1 VRRGGSRGAGESI
14 LVASSGAEGLDTA
27 RGPAV
32 DYVHSATTPV
42 AQSLQGG
49 AAGPSH
55 PGAGR
60 SMASRKSMALIL
72 YVTADA
78 VSLRQVSALLGARG
92 MDVAHGGD
100 GRGDVPLQPRP
111 DLIVVDTELAEGD
124 AATLLVSLGGAA
136 ASLPPVLVLAD
147 RARAEAAV
155 AALGAGASDVV
166 FRPVDPMGLPLRIE
180 GLLAR
185 RSLELAE
192 ERLKTM
198 EFRTQELESFIYI
211 VTHDMKTPVVNL
223 QGLVGLIEQDHA
235 ASLPDG
241 VKDYLVRLRR
251 NAHRLEELLHDLLE
265 YPNRL
270 RLVGPVELKDVG
282 LVAALAVDGL
292 QELARSAGVDVVV
305 APDMPHARCDEKRL
319 QQVFHNLV
327 ENAIK
332 HARSAPHPRVDVGW
346 TRTSGGVRF
355 EVRDNGPGIPKEQ
368 LQDIFKLFHRIPG
381 TPGEGTGIGLAVAR
395 QLVEAHGGEIWCES
409 REGGG
414 STFAF
419 TIGS

>member
-1 VRRGGSRGAGESI
+1 
-14 LVASSGAEGLDTA
+14 
-27 RGPAV
+27 
-32 DYVHSATTPV
+32 
-42 AQSLQGG
+42 
-49 AAGPSH
+49 
-55 PGAGR
+55 
-60 SMASRKSMALIL
+60 
-72 YVTADA
+72 
-78 VSLRQVSALLGARG
+78 
-92 MDVAHGGD
+92 
-100 GRGDVPLQPRP
+100 
-111 DLIVVDTELAEGD
+111 
-124 AATLLVSLGGAA
+124 
-136 ASLPPVLVLAD
+136 
-147 RARAEAAV
+147 
-155 AALGAGASDVV
+155 
-166 FRPVDPMGLPLRIE
+166 
-180 GLLAR
+180 
-185 RSLELAE
+185 
-192 ERLKTM
+192 
-198 EFRTQELESFIYI
+198 
-211 VTHDMKTPVVNL
+211 
-223 QGLVGLIEQDHA
+223 LIEQDHA

-270 RLVGPVELKDVG
+270 RLVGPVEVKDVG

-292 QELARSAGVDVVV
+292 QELARSAGVDVIV
-305 APDMPHARCDEKRL
+305 APDMPQARCDEKRL